1 VRGSG
6 RTSRRLAGVDVA
18 RGLALLGMAAVHIF
32 PEASGDGSLHPAY
45 VVAAG
50 RAAALFA
57 VLAGVGLALLTGS
70 RIGASL
76 RRVRLAVA
84 VRAVLLLAL
93 GLALGSVD
101 SPPLVILQYYAL
113 LFLVAVPLLGLP
125 ARLLAPLAAAWAVLS
140 PLASQLLRST
150 VVDPFPVAE
159 PGGAGL
165 PVQLAV
171 SGVYPVL
178 TWTTYL
184 LAGLAVGRLALR
196 RPSVAVGL
204 LLAGSAL
211 ALGARVLSSALL
223 SAAGGAA
230 ELARQTPEL
239 GRSGVD
245 RALEGGLF
253 GVTPTTDER
262 WLLVASPHS
271 GTTLDLVGTTGSSL
285 AVLGLCLLLTVR
297 GAGPLFPLACAG
309 SMTLTLYF
317 AHVLALRTGGPLLL
331 DDRTDL
337 WLLHVAAALVAA
349 TLWRPLVGRGPLEAA
364 TTWVSRRVA
373 AATVRR

>member
-1 VRGSG
+1 VRGPG
-6 RTSRRLAGVDVA
+6 RTSSRLAGVDVA

-32 PEASGDGSLHPAY
+32 PEQSADGSLHPAY

-50 RAAALFA
+50 RASALFA
-57 VLAGVGLALLTGS
+57 VLAGVGLALLSRSSRGGS
-70 RIGASL
+70 LG
-76 RRVRLAVA
+76 RVRVAVA

-125 ARLLAPLAAAWAVLS
+125 VRVLAAAAVVWAVVS
-140 PLASQLLRST
+140 PLISFWLRST
-150 VVDPFPVAE
+150 VVDPFPIAE
-159 PGGAGL
+159 PGGTGL

-184 LAGLAVGRLALR
+184 LAGLAAGGLALR
-196 RPSVAVGL
+196 RRSVGVGL
-204 LLAGSAL
+204 LLGGTVL
-211 ALGARVLSSALL
+211 AVGARLLSAALL

-239 GRSGVD
+239 GREGVD
-245 RALEGGLF
+245 RALSGGMY
-253 GVTPTTDER
+253 GVTPTTDLR
-262 WLLVASPHS
+262 WLLVGSPHT
-271 GTTLDLVGTTGSSL
+271 GTTLDLVGTTGSAL
-285 AVLGLCLLLTVR
+285 AVLGLCLLLTAR
-297 GAGPLFPLACAG
+297 GAGALLPLACVG
-309 SMTLTLYF
+309 SMTLTLYTL
-317 AHVLALRTGGPLLL
+317 HVLALRTDGPLLM
-331 DDRTDL
+331 DDRTEL
-337 WLLHVAAALVAA
+337 WLLHVAVALVLA
-349 TLWRPLVGRGPLEAA
+349 TFWRTVVGRGPLEAA
-364 TTWVSRRVA
+364 TTWVSSRVA